1 MKKFLCAILI
11 FTGVIKTVSADM
23 ASSCDITTDGI
34 YLGLGVTTASEN
46 YDFNMQSVPD
56 GANGQYMDLP
66 YSNSIRNHAG
76 MFSIGYKMRTPLFL
90 AAEFSITLNQQDKD
104 HLFHKDNSRSSPL
117 GQSDANLH
125 LQKGNDLQ
133 FLFKIGKAI
142 YDVTS
147 YAILG
152 WHTRKQGFSLEY
164 PYDPPDN
171 DFRYAN
177 KEYKVHTSSLVY
189 GLGFSY
195 YMDRGFDICIE
206 YTWKKNSDIYRTY
219 PEAYNGTANLD
230 EENYPRTYAVKNKT
244 QGTFSLI
251 MTKTFSIF

>member
-11 FTGVIKTVSADM
+11 FTGVIKTVSADT

-46 YDFNMQSVPD
+46 YDFNMQSVPT
-56 GANGQYMDLP
+56 GATQYMDLP
-66 YSNSIRNHAG
+66 YSNSARNYSG
-76 MFSIGYKMRTPLFL
+76 MFSIGYKIRSPLFL

-104 HLFHKDNSRSSPL
+104 HLFHKDNSHQNPL
-117 GQSDANLH
+117 EQSDANLH

-142 YDVTS
+142 YDITS

-164 PYDPPDN
+164 SYDPPGN

-177 KEYKVHTSSLVY
+177 KEYKVHTSGLVY

-206 YTWKKNSDIYRTY
+206 YTWKKNSDIHKIY
-219 PEAYNGTANLD
+219 AAAVGAGADLD
-230 EENYPRTYAVKNKT
+230 ENINYPRTYAVKNKT
-244 QGTFSLI
+244 RTFSLI
-251 MTKTFSIF
+251 VTKTFSIF